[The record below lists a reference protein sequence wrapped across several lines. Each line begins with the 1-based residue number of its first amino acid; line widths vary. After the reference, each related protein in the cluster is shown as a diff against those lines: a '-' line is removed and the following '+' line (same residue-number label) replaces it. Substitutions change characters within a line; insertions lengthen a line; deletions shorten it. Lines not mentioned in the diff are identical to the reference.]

1 MSNVYEFLQGNTP
14 LLVSVPHD
22 GRCVPDAISARM
34 TPPARDLPDTDWH
47 VARLYDFAAELGAS
61 VLIANYS
68 RYVVDVNRPAND
80 EALYPGQLATG
91 LCPTQTF
98 AGDDIYRDGAD
109 VPAGE
114 AAERVEAYWR
124 PYHERLQATLD
135 ALRETHGYALLW
147 DAHSIESRVP
157 RLFDGELPA
166 LNIGTYG
173 GRSCDGALEAAIDGI
188 ANSSP
193 FSSVLNGRFQG
204 GFITRHYG
212 DPERQVHAVQLE
224 IAQRV
229 YMDESA
235 RAFDESKA
243 ARLRDTLR
251 HMLTTLMQ
259 SAKRLS
265 L

>member
-1 MSNVYEFLQGNTP
+1 MSDVYEFLQGDTP

-22 GRCVPDAISARM
+22 GRRVPDTIRARM
-34 TPPARDLPDTDWH
+34 TPAARDLPDTDWH
-47 VARLYDFAAELGAS
+47 VAKLYDFVAELGAS
-61 VLIANYS
+61 MLVASYS

-98 AGDDIYRDGAD
+98 AGDDIYRDGGVAAD
-109 VPAGE
+109 EVT
-114 AAERVEAYWR
+114 ERVETYWR
-124 PYHERLQATLD
+124 PYHDRLQATLD
-135 ALRETHGYALLW
+135 ELREIHGYALLW
-147 DAHSIESRVP
+147 DAHSIESHVP

-173 GRSCDGALEAAIDGI
+173 GRSCDDALEAAIDGI
-188 ANSSP
+188 AESSP

-212 DPERQVHAVQLE
+212 DPDQRVHAVQLE

-235 RAFDESKA
+235 RTFDESKA
-243 ARLRDTLR
+243 AQLRDTLR